1 MIELF
6 WVLVRAG
13 LAQPV
18 AQIALP
24 VALFFSLARSAKKI
38 DLVKTRLPKFCPG
51 GLNSGKRKIKCESFQ
66 NVVGSVFAFR
76 GILDKNRW
84 FKYQKN
90 RLRRFVSIN
99 YDQEF
104 VEIGVIGTKLKLTCY
119 CCNKKNKKRER
130 KEKK

>member
-38 DLVKTRLPKFCPG
+38 DLVKTRLPKFCPK
-51 GLNSGKRKIKCESFQ
+51 GLNSGKRKKKCEIFQ
-66 NVVGSVFAFR
+66 NVVGLIMAFR
-76 GILDKNRW
+76 GIPD
-84 FKYQKN
+84 
-90 RLRRFVSIN
+90 
-99 YDQEF
+99 
-104 VEIGVIGTKLKLTCY
+104 
-119 CCNKKNKKRER
+119 
-130 KEKK
+130 